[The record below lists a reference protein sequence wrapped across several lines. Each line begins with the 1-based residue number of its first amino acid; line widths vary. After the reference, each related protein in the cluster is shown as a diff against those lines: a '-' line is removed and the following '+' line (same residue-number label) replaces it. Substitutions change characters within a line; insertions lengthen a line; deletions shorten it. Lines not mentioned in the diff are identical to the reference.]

1 MPLEHVGV
9 ITGMLAI
16 REEREEYYAYH
27 FILLFILEML
37 NSIISAWIFQQL
49 FFVITQT
56 VLLSYKAVWE
66 SKYSKSGKKI
76 ALLSWIVQRESL
88 ESGSVYLHGPLN
100 SAEIHS
106 IDATYRQRKPENDL
120 HCTTAGT
127 LYSNCAVLPTMMHVF
142 FCTNVNTKTIILL
155 YSFVLLQWS
164 HVLSKTFPTKE
175 LRFKLY
181 KLLELLNFWWSQKES
196 NIFIVAFIEKLFGT
210 SQSK

>member
-16 REEREEYYAYH
+16 REREEYYAYNC
-27 FILLFILEML
+27 ILLFILEML

-66 SKYSKSGKKI
+66 SKYSKSGEKI

-100 SAEIHS
+100 GAEIHS
-106 IDATYRQRKPENDL
+106 IDLRNLQTAQTRKWS
-120 HCTTAGT
+120 A
-127 LYSNCAVLPTMMHVF
+127 LY
-142 FCTNVNTKTIILL
+142 
-155 YSFVLLQWS
+155 YSWNALQ
-164 HVLSKTFPTKE
+164 
-175 LRFKLY
+175 
-181 KLLELLNFWWSQKES
+181 
-196 NIFIVAFIEKLFGT
+196 
-210 SQSK
+210 